1 MAFSLLP
8 GENVRLEITARD
20 KDRGGRFFF
29 TPSTSL
35 RVTNFRL
42 VATESLT
49 KGNDVTK
56 YMPLEHIIYMQ
67 EGRYSS
73 NRLRIAAILLIV
85 IGIIA
90 TLTLIGAIIGIPLIV
105 VGAICGILYFLR
117 RTQSLIVQSGAEDI
131 VLSTRGGGEEI
142 ERVIREIELARLE
155 RTAGDYAPATQ
166 VGVPPVQPAQVIA
179 ATLPRSTTP

>member
-8 GENVRLEITARD
+8 GENVRLEITAAD
-20 KDRGGRFFF
+20 KGKGLFF

-49 KGNDVTK
+49 RGSDVTK
-56 YMPLEHIIYMQ
+56 YMPLEHIVYMQ

-73 NRLRIAAILLIV
+73 NRLRNAAILLV
-85 IGIIA
+85 VLGIIA

-105 VGAICGILYFLR
+105 AGVICTILYFLR
-117 RTQSLIVQSGAEDI
+117 RTQSLIVQSGGEDI
-131 VLSTRGGGEEI
+131 VLSLRGGGEET
-142 ERVIREIELARLE
+142 ERVIREIELARME
-155 RTAGDYAPATQ
+155 RTGGNYGPA
-166 VGVPPVQPAQVIA
+166 AQGGA
-179 ATLPRSTTP
+179 ASTLPANVLAGTLPSSTTP